1 MSIKP
6 LLNNGM
12 VQRSQD
18 ISTIKQNQDLRPQVE
33 QMHIQK
39 QHEKDVDRTARQIV
53 KKENAAD
60 FKENRHDAREKT
72 NGIFFDIRKKNIRD
86 KESDDDD
93 DGVVIVRGNQHFD
106 MRM

>member
-18 ISTIKQNQDLRPQVE
+18 ISPIKQNQDIRPQVE
-33 QMHIQK
+33 QMNIQK
-39 QHEKDVDRTARQIV
+39 QHEKDVDRTSKQIV

-60 FKENRHDAREKT
+60 FKDNRHDAREKT
-72 NGIFFDIRKKNIRD
+72 KGIFFDIRKKNTNG
-86 KESDDDD
+86 KESEDD
-93 DGVVIVRGNQHFD
+93 DGVVVAKGNQHFD
-106 MRM
+106 MRI

>member
-18 ISTIKQNQDLRPQVE
+18 ISPIKQNQDIRPQVE
-33 QMHIQK
+33 QMNIQK
-39 QHEKDVDRTARQIV
+39 QHEKDVDRTSKQIV

-60 FKENRHDAREKT
+60 FKDNRHDAREKT
-72 NGIFFDIRKKNIRD
+72 KGIFFDIRKKNPNG
-86 KESDDDD
+86 KES
-93 DGVVIVRGNQHFD
+93 
-106 MRM
+106 